1 MACSLNNKEDHLEF
15 LAITALELKEKIKSL
30 NDDENL
36 DIDQYVR
43 DIYQEYVDDEFS
55 EEDAAQYAQFVP
67 NAIKLALSYD
77 SIAYH
82 VDTKKLRSLVESF
95 EEFENVLMFT
105 MPKIN
110 QERIDEIIE
119 SIKKDGQEIKDPP
132 PTSSTE
138 VQEQSEEVVET
149 QEYKGRAHIL
159 TGTTGQEGIVDETKP
174 PGKGYTDVRNPEEE
188 FYYGIFRVFTE
199 AMGKQRGVLPA
210 DLEING
216 HTGFKLKIISKQQV
230 SLTQAR
236 LSDQRLVRG
245 EIPGIPARE
254 GGRRYYGGIG
264 AVLTDAAGNML
275 YFDKN
280 YKITT
285 KSKGK
290 LIYHNL
296 RNVTKNKSTGALTVT
311 GYQLQSIEN
320 SMSYYFTAT
329 DKYSSIKELKEKNK
343 TAYDTLKAYVE
354 SVRETQ
360 KELMYQVRNFVNS
373 NKKDSV
379 LVDITGI
386 SRGFLNIEKSANTDI
401 NSIDW
406 ANSDVKLSV
415 TIADINNDELGEVAG
430 NPYIRIPN
438 SKSIPFQ
445 RNNLG
450 TEQVEGIIN
459 LLFDDIMQ
467 VTRGKKSSIPND
479 LKETLITN
487 LIRLD
492 IKGIQIINNNKEWK
506 VKLKTKK
513 LTGTEEDRQAI
524 RTFLSTLSNERNSYN
539 NEWGKFRFKK
549 PTGNNIKEFTITDGV
564 ATITNKA
571 FDEHV
576 IENSTLEVKPNTKNQ
591 ILFLNGY
598 FTFSVPLDEQAKFGT
613 ELEEKEIPAITEED
627 LKAKDERQVGVIKKT
642 VKDYFDNSKDSL
654 KNLKEG
660 VKAVQQIIKKNGT
673 DWESY
678 TESDQKVIKETF
690 TNIAKVIPQVAAL
703 ILPVPGTATL
713 LQILKSKSKAI
724 NKLLTYTFQ
733 ALENYK
739 STASVGDAE
748 ATEKVLDDMATD
760 YEKNFKV
767 KDVIR
772 NKKKVS
778 VYQGK
783 GLTLERQSHMV
794 TRIKID
800 NLKSEIEGLQSQIKD
815 NKYGL
820 AESTRSK
827 VQKKVNTETIKD
839 LKEEIK
845 VLQGKINELEKPANE
860 DMNKGASVG
869 NFVDVVGRDVFAD
882 ETEGKVV
889 GHYLKEVEKDNKKNG
904 YTVEAS
910 QKVFEELRD
919 MLDNIKK
926 LLIAEGWTFKSK
938 NIFVYSEYSEAEKKA
953 SGYDGVGG
961 MLDLVGIDP
970 SGRMHIIDFK
980 NMKYDSSKKKWLFKN
995 VFGPTQ
1001 FDKKVYTWGNQQGVY
1016 KFLAEKEHDLD
1027 VESVNILPISTTY
1040 SVKNKVITLEKV
1052 QITVGPRGL
1061 IDVKEGFQSEISED
1075 LIQLEEGE
1083 VLAEVEKKFEETQPT
1098 QTSEVKEGVS
1108 EVFSENPKLSN
1119 IGSEQQYSDYLD
1131 TIFPD
1136 SKVKEVLYHMTS
1148 MAGKKGIEEKGRF
1161 LKPGEE
1167 GYQKADYATTGGIYF
1182 TDNTDYDEDTEMYG
1196 SPVTGAY
1203 GSAYVSAILN
1213 IKNPLVDL
1221 TRSFGDIS
1229 KTELKDNDGFIGT
1242 NESKEIGV
1250 LEPEQIHIL
1259 GSKQDIEGFKK
1270 FISKP
1275 TQTSEV
1281 KAKKADVIL
1290 PIGTSG
1296 SGKSTFIKSLPQ
1308 ENLVVISPDDMR
1320 VEFTGDINDKS
1331 KDKEIYIEAAKRAI
1345 QAIKNGKQVVFDTTN
1360 LTKEKRRP
1368 FIEAIKKA
1376 IPTVNIQYKLMELN
1390 PELAKQRIK
1399 AQIARGENRANVPD
1413 ATIDRHA
1420 ESYKQMLKDIK
1431 SEPIT
1436 DFKSNEEIN
1445 AKYDAELDNIKN
1457 RIFTDKNT
1465 QYAHRQLVKDLEGAE
1480 FKLNARKGYLNLPD
1494 NTSDE
1499 IDRFKKDIKETE
1511 KEVEKYKNR
1520 LSNFIDSYTKEINAK
1535 YDSEVGGQLSMF
1547 KEPTQTPAEKVEEIK
1562 EIQKED
1568 EDEFGDIKLY
1578 QEPGRA
1584 STETLPALAA
1594 EQVKDL
1600 QDTVENQLLEDEAS
1614 QRLGWKSQKPYI
1626 VLSPKTSEQFESY
1639 LKRSR
1644 GALPTEFH
1652 DNVKDVNYVKSNN
1665 RKNSLLY
1672 DVVDYRTGELIREK
1686 VRLFLPYDFVNKD
1699 KVSELKDEYGLNFHI
1714 TKQYSAKRSINF
1726 ALYRQLPNKAK
1737 FVAQAKKYLYAALK
1751 LQNVKETG
1759 EEAFINL
1766 TDNSLEELLSMFPD
1780 EMWDYINTT
1789 YTFDVNTNVNAS
1801 TSRVNKIGLDLPK
1814 LGLIKELEKQLGIS
1828 ILNKTFVN
1836 RDRSG
1841 SLAKAFKISRNESL
1855 APWGASITITNKLS
1869 KRQLRAALGYY
1880 LTEEVNVI
1888 KPSSQEENIR
1898 KYAEHNKINYEELQ
1912 VLMTNNDAANANIA
1926 YNTTGNSNSMEIS
1939 KWREAIRNYNWQV
1952 VELFN
1957 GPLEKFNGE
1966 AAEYI
1971 TEKFKD
1977 KMLSNNQ
1984 SFLDFFFSG
1993 NFNWLNINF
2002 NSTSGKYWLADD
2014 VVDENVGFRI
2024 NDTGK
2029 IETEKP
2035 SEKSF
2040 LKAEESYNRLAAV
2053 LHEPFHALHALSY
2066 GSKEERE
2073 MKDAFDKLKNTEF
2086 GKKMLNEVFGTS
2098 LYNNKELNADTIYKE
2113 FTAFTFQLMNYPK
2126 QWLDKTDLR
2135 SNDIQEFIEKVQN
2148 LQDKTYKEIETVY
2161 SKIGTEEVTISAEE
2175 KLKLNFLQKL
2185 YNVFIK
2191 ALRRLTGMSKPW
2203 GKVITK
2209 SKLVNKTVVQDVFG
2223 TTETEVT
2230 KTKALPQ
2237 EVKKAKQD
2245 FIDAL
2250 DDLKSSMESLMNVD
2264 TKSFSSENISNFFK
2278 DAKGFEQEAGSRLK
2292 SSPEAIAESKEWFEN
2307 HVMSEFIG
2315 YEELFDVVNSNA
2327 FAEFIDGG
2335 IRLYKGSDHT
2345 VLYHEAWHGFTQH
2358 FLPTRDKLK
2367 LYNETLALEEGQQAV
2382 KDWAKKKNVNILRMS
2397 QYQKYLAIEEFLAE
2411 DFRQYKLS
2419 GDTKVFGKN
2428 KQRQTIFRRIMN
2440 FLKHIFG
2447 KLSGIKSLSKDYN
2460 TYQVQEMYKKLSIGA
2475 INEYTHS
2482 AKNMMFTNSALYKAI
2497 EPVEGNSINISDQD
2511 SLKIVSAVDSIISGI
2526 IDTKNK
2532 QLGNTMFTSALFTM
2546 PEVIMKSGKT
2556 LLETMYGYIDEKGNA
2571 TGALGKFIDRRDAL
2585 LKEADAL
2592 KGVKKKRITD
2602 KADILSD
2609 AINNWGNLREGVI
2622 AYHVDKSPFLGE
2634 QLKNIDK
2641 DTFTKTK
2648 EDVDSVRFDKA
2659 GNDLSMMD
2667 LTSNQ
2672 VLYLIKSIKDRQK
2685 DGTIAKDEF
2694 GFDKL
2699 VDYKITWKKLI
2710 DALDENNDSPREIH
2724 AALIEN
2730 SKENPWMNDL
2740 LNKLGPVVTVDQS
2753 SFDLWTGFWSAFY
2766 LANWGLYQ
2774 VSAHVVQEEEGQET
2788 GARFEILV
2796 GYASAVFKQAERDF
2810 RGYFKQVK
2818 NHKYITNTSKGNE
2831 LDWKVL
2837 DDYRGTLT
2845 GNEFQFLRDIG
2856 IPITDKDKIK
2866 EGLKDVRV
2874 DRIYDTLK
2882 RLRSQ
2887 GIVILDVIE
2896 ALKLDHKFKDEK
2908 SGNIIPIASEAGN
2921 INKILNLETRHSGV
2935 YANTAVGTPDGK
2947 IKFEQTQMST
2957 LSVQQRAINKS
2968 KTFNELIAL
2977 PHMQHLSYKNNPAII
2992 GSMWMKSLYEFNEIT
3007 KLYGKKIPGVE
3018 FKVDDLSGTQTI
3030 VNKSY
3035 ADLNYSSATSK
3046 SDKYTRLIQ
3055 DIYSGLLD
3063 GRFSTMVHA
3072 DKSTVLAAYI
3082 TTLNVGSDTP
3092 HLYVDPKDFT
3102 RFQYG
3107 DGDISAAVVKA
3118 FDMLMPYL
3126 EGELTRIARVESKD
3140 SSLPR
3145 IPGYTIKDKK
3155 GNISGNKLAV
3165 FDNIFIKTK
3174 DEILKAGS
3182 IENIY
3187 AISEKTDL
3195 ADRMLSELQ
3204 TYFDWSTKNTK
3215 ETLGQ
3220 MIFADETM
3228 TKFIKDKTGNQ
3239 SMPLS
3244 EVQDVMLETYTMNTF
3259 LHHIE
3264 SINIMYGDLAQ
3275 YNMLKEEF
3283 HKRNAGIAS
3292 TGRMFRTDQDAYD
3305 YINSLI
3311 GRPLAEKLG
3320 YKVKDF
3326 DGTLDTAVLKENV
3339 IPSKMVTHPKGI
3351 LFSPYGIALKKDI
3364 KKKYPKAEAAKVKTM
3379 VERILKPYTAM
3390 EEGDGQGW
3398 MSFDTYRILSM
3409 LSNRWTKAQEMLYF
3423 KIIKDPE
3430 SVSLE
3435 DVHEY
3440 FPPRKYQYFGPLAVE
3455 NIGATA
3461 FHKYSLVPIIP
3472 SVITG
3477 KNMEVL
3483 HDNMMKQGIDYAVFD
3498 SGSKVSTVVS
3508 EGRNEGDQLYV
3519 EGSDREMV
3527 VRDNSPE
3534 QMYAKNTIFLN
3545 YLKDQL
3551 DINSHF
3557 KNKVIFSTQMRKLIE
3572 EGLVEGGVPVDFME
3586 GEDFNLRRLE
3596 WHNLS
3601 KYANDSAKR
3610 EAVEKKK
3617 RKISPNYKLYREYEE
3632 TIIEAIEY
3640 RKEELRQEIGST
3652 EKELAEGKGD
3662 MDKLVNFIRR
3672 ELDRQ
3677 DLADHEIDFIKSDE
3691 NGNMVYDLSMT
3702 PSASRIERAL
3712 NAIVNNRIIRQKV
3725 NGEPLVQ
3732 IAGTMFEATNPTKQD
3747 LEKYGDATNDLKT
3760 YIVGPD
3766 GNTLGMEVKVALQ
3779 GNFEVLIHLIHE
3791 DGDKIAVY
3799 VDEEKVENGKVKFTR
3814 KLNETAT
3821 IARLNETINN
3831 EAWRS
3836 KPSNAE
3842 LITMTGVRI
3851 PVQGHNSME
3860 FMLIKEFL
3868 PKAAGN
3874 IIIPPSEIVAKSG
3887 SDFDIDKL
3895 TIMMANIAVIGGVPE
3910 VIKETRLSSV
3920 REKFDR
3926 TKEIKVELKELRKS
3940 IAEATLAY
3948 ENAYDKLSK
3957 DGLTDEEAVSVKQMK
3972 ETYQTERDLL
3982 NKELNT
3988 AIFNEER
3995 LEAYEKLTDNQY
4007 KLLEEAKETIQY
4019 TGISKE
4025 ILAAEYARETSKFGS
4040 EIRQKN
4046 IDKLNNS
4053 ELVKAKEKLQDKYND
4068 LSREVKSYSGEA
4080 IENTLMY
4087 AIRDILQLPQNFIN
4101 LITPNS
4107 TNLLQGEGS
4116 IVEDLAQFRDYKATM
4131 GVGNVSTGS
4140 VSPTRV
4146 LEPAYNIYKHESN
4159 AVGKDTLGL
4168 AAIDNTYNTVL
4179 TRIGAYLNPTY
4190 FDNNKSR
4197 RAVIKMEHNKL
4208 NILEGAFKG
4217 EEGISLSHL
4226 YDVKGENKVSDV
4238 INQLLNGWLDVAK
4251 DAWIFDIQGN
4261 KQITPTLM
4269 FLLQAGVPLE
4279 TAIYF
4284 VSNPLVKEYVTQQ
4297 KIATSAYA
4305 RFLGVQPENDPTHY
4319 RSHAKDIVLDDL
4331 NLKMSAKDLY
4341 NETVESTKGKDFTDS
4356 AKDIAHMSYV
4366 EAKYDDDAKAAFLH
4380 FLELEKTSEGIKDIK
4395 MKMNYDT
4402 AQSTDLFDAQRK
4414 EADLRQ
4420 LYADSKTP
4428 NQVVDGILNDS
4439 TIGGF
4444 RIADF
4449 QLSLWGPLF
4458 KIRSHKELNDFL
4470 IQRLSSDSNKMKR
4483 IYYTEER
4490 YVEEFKNAFI
4500 MRMFSKAIKDFDINA
4515 DSYKGLPI
4523 RRTVSVE
4530 STQPQT
4536 SEVEITSSKNI
4547 FTVEPIQAADKK
4559 AKSKAKIATQYIG
4572 FAEGIAGSSTASYA
4586 KQAGQ
4591 FANTGA
4597 YTSDD
4602 VIFVSIGGKR
4612 GSAALQK
4619 SQQDRTIKEAI
4630 KAVETGA
4637 IIITDNKRYTDA
4649 STYNTGEKRLYENMK
4664 AKGYYYS
4671 EVNVDGN
4678 TLGTWSK
4685 PTQQTSEVIG
4695 RESIISIG
4703 YNNQVLKKNQIK
4715 DVTSD
4720 INKEFPVY
4728 KFSKDDLKNPQYKFA
4743 IDLLKEKGYLLD
4755 TSGYMFTKGGVDA
4768 RTIKSQPTQQTR
4780 KGVTPIHSDRGVI
4793 VKPNAKGEMT
4803 IYISED
4809 VLERQF
4815 NGKLYQRDGSFTT
4828 GIDKVADR
4836 KFNYKTLGL
4845 AKVEEV
4851 AFLYGTAKLAPKKTE
4866 YFRFVIEREFLRVT
4880 NPFSEMSKTRYFEY
4894 KYNANKKKYKKPAN
4908 TTQEDF
4914 ETRLLK
4920 FTYEEMLRDSALN
4933 NILNYWK
4940 LFMSKDSMANQLIE
4954 MKEMNPTL
4962 EEDYS
4967 VVNDLILSEGK
4978 VQSKN
4983 DLKGKRN
4990 KAKAYTNIVLRDNKV
5005 DKDIINVYH
5014 SNLLDLADPSKRKI
5028 TISRKNTEQDKIEN
5042 QRISEF
5048 FKMLPLVAFL
5058 QSGLN
5063 TMDNLSIT
5071 RIIPTQ
5077 QITDLIDPLINDYIK
5092 ELDKPNSNLLL
5103 NFYNQ
5108 FNAVNNIS
5116 NISIRKRLQNYVTI
5130 DNKESVSYN
5139 LTNSNV
5145 VAEHSIPMNF
5155 EDGTGGRK
5163 MISKFKDKS
5172 TFDLIISGDRTGTSR
5187 SPRAKK
5193 NVKRGDIIEF
5203 TKDIPEKR
5211 DAQGRVIRK
5220 ATVRQLLVR
5229 ATSDEYPVSDVSS
5242 KTWSELEG
5250 WDVNGYSKIVD
5261 LDYVQFTFELLDIE
5275 ELADK
5280 KIKEEGVGFIE
5291 IGPANKNELEILIK
5305 NNPNVIFV
5313 LEGSTSST
5321 EKGSY
5326 VEGMGKIGEFN
5337 NVVNIDLRNNLSNNK
5352 EALWNIT
5359 DNEKNKVIIDE
5370 SMTRLEKVFNT
5381 DKSIALL
5388 SPRIGYGA
5396 YLASTSPSGS
5406 MVSSPT
5412 FDHLSSELYA
5422 KFKYNN
5428 KNSNVFGNVQTLM
5441 KESQQVDDFQLEI
5454 PIEDLIEARERLTCK

>member
-1 MACSLNNKEDHLEF
+1 MACSLNNKENHLEF
-15 LAITALELKEKIKSL
+15 LAITALELKEKSESL
-30 NDDENL
+30 GEDENI
-36 DIDQYVR
+36 DIEQYVR
-43 DIYQEYVDDEFS
+43 DIHQEYIDDEFS

-67 NAIKLALSYD
+67 NAIKLALSYGE
-77 SIAYH
+77 IAFH
-82 VDTKKLRSLVESF
+82 IDTKKLGSLVRSF

-216 HTGFKLKIISKQQV
+216 HTGFKLKIISKKQV
-230 SLTQAR
+230 LLNQAR

-245 EIPGIPARE
+245 EIPGISARE
-254 GGRRYYGGIG
+254 GGRLYYGGIG

-296 RNVTKNKSTGALTVT
+296 RNVTKNKSTGALKVT

-360 KELMYQVRNFVNS
+360 KELMYQVRNFVTS

-492 IKGIQIINNNKEWK
+492 KKGIQIINNNKEWK

-571 FDEHV
+571 FSDHV

-598 FTFSVPLDEQAKFGT
+598 FTFNVPLDEQAKFGT

-627 LKAKDERQVGVIKKT
+627 LKAKNERQAGVIKKT
-642 VKDYFDNSKDSL
+642 VKDYFDNSKDSV

-748 ATEKVLDDMATD
+748 ATEKVLDDIATD
-760 YEKNFKV
+760 YAENFKV
-767 KDVIR
+767 GKH
-772 NKKKVS
+772 KGAS
-778 VYQGK
+778 VYKGK
-783 GLTLERQSHMV
+783 GLILERQSNMV
-794 TRIKID
+794 SRI
-800 NLKSEIEGLQSQIKD
+800 LG
-815 NKYGL
+815 
-820 AESTRSK
+820 ESGI
-827 VQKKVNTETIKD
+827 VNE
-839 LKEEIK
+839 
-845 VLQGKINELEKPANE
+845 N
-860 DMNKGASVG
+860 MRRGATVG
-869 NFVDVVGRDVFAD
+869 NFVDVLARDMFNDAVNSK
-882 ETEGKVV
+882 TLKQ
-889 GHYLKEVEKDNKKNG
+889 YLKEANKANIENG
-904 YTVEAS
+904 YTLEITEK
-910 QKVFEELRD
+910 QFTELKAALQLVKD
-919 MLDNIKK
+919 EMVAAN
-926 LLIAEGWTFKSK
+926 WTFKSED
-938 NIFVYSEYSEAEKKA
+938 IFVYSEYSEAEKKA

-970 SGRMHIIDFK
+970 SGTMHIVDFK
-980 NMKYDSSKKKWLFKN
+980 NIKFTPSKKGFVAKN
-995 VFGPTQ
+995 VYSDGRTS
-1001 FDKKVYTWGNQQGVY
+1001 DGVKIKAKVLTWANQQTVY
-1016 KFLAEKEHDLD
+1016 KFLAEKEHDLN
-1027 VESVNILPISTTY
+1027 VGSTNILPISTIY
-1040 SVKNKVITLEKV
+1040 SETTKKKLDKKGKVVTPGVVTLDKFQLTAGVKGAEVK
-1052 QITVGPRGL
+1052 GL
-1061 IDVKEGFQSEISED
+1061 IDVREQFKSDAADNI
-1075 LIQLEEGE
+1075 IQLEEGE
-1083 VLAEVEKKFEETQPT
+1083 VLAEVEKKFEETSEVDNIDYIDETLYNKNVNQTPEGTEFVNVYRAEGKVVDRENLPLSVRGNAGSWFTPFKAEVERYAAMGNRKVYKIAIPKVLYDNLLESRKGGVAMSKGEIQLPPNISSLKTEVSKPT
-1098 QTSEVKEGVS
+1098 QQTSEVERREEGEYIIYEDKNNKSSISFIKNTLKDGTYLQVNSVDVPS
-1108 EVFSENPKLSN
+1108 ELQ
-1119 IGSEQQYSDYLD
+1119 G
-1131 TIFPD
+1131 
-1136 SKVKEVLYHMTS
+1136 
-1148 MAGKKGIEEKGRF
+1148 KGIGTS
-1161 LKPGEE
+1161 LYTNVLNNLP
-1167 GYQKADYATTGGIYF
+1167 TGILGIVSGTIISPAIKKIYKNLE
-1182 TDNTDYDEDTEMYG
+1182 TDFN
-1196 SPVTGAY
+1196 VTK
-1203 GSAYVSAILN
+1203 
-1213 IKNPLVDL
+1213 IKNTYIVTL
-1221 TRSFGDIS
+1221 
-1229 KTELKDNDGFIGT
+1229 N
-1242 NESKEIGV
+1242 
-1250 LEPEQIHIL
+1250 
-1259 GSKQDIEGFKK
+1259 
-1270 FISKP
+1270 KP
-1275 TQTSEV
+1275 TQQASEV
-1281 KAKKADVIL
+1281 
-1290 PIGTSG
+1290 
-1296 SGKSTFIKSLPQ
+1296 
-1308 ENLVVISPDDMR
+1308 E
-1320 VEFTGDINDKS
+1320 
-1331 KDKEIYIEAAKRAI
+1331 
-1345 QAIKNGKQVVFDTTN
+1345 
-1360 LTKEKRRP
+1360 
-1368 FIEAIKKA
+1368 
-1376 IPTVNIQYKLMELN
+1376 
-1390 PELAKQRIK
+1390 
-1399 AQIARGENRANVPD
+1399 
-1413 ATIDRHA
+1413 
-1420 ESYKQMLKDIK
+1420 
-1431 SEPIT
+1431 
-1436 DFKSNEEIN
+1436 
-1445 AKYDAELDNIKN
+1445 
-1457 RIFTDKNT
+1457 
-1465 QYAHRQLVKDLEGAE
+1465 
-1480 FKLNARKGYLNLPD
+1480 
-1494 NTSDE
+1494 
-1499 IDRFKKDIKETE
+1499 
-1511 KEVEKYKNR
+1511 
-1520 LSNFIDSYTKEINAK
+1520 
-1535 YDSEVGGQLSMF
+1535 GQLSMF

-1562 EIQKED
+1562 EIQKEQD
-1568 EDEFGDIKLY
+1568 KKPPTKEDPFDG
-1578 QEPGRA
+1578 
-1584 STETLPALAA
+1584 
-1594 EQVKDL
+1594 
-1600 QDTVENQLLEDEAS
+1600 
-1614 QRLGWKSQKPYI
+1614 
-1626 VLSPKTSEQFESY
+1626 
-1639 LKRSR
+1639 
-1644 GALPTEFH
+1644 
-1652 DNVKDVNYVKSNN
+1652 
-1665 RKNSLLY
+1665 
-1672 DVVDYRTGELIREK
+1672 
-1686 VRLFLPYDFVNKD
+1686 
-1699 KVSELKDEYGLNFHI
+1699 
-1714 TKQYSAKRSINF
+1714 IN
-1726 ALYRQLPNKAK
+1726 
-1737 FVAQAKKYLYAALK
+1737 LYA
-1751 LQNVKETG
+1751 
-1759 EEAFINL
+1759 
-1766 TDNSLEELLSMFPD
+1766 
-1780 EMWDYINTT
+1780 
-1789 YTFDVNTNVNAS
+1789 
-1801 TSRVNKIGLDLPK
+1801 
-1814 LGLIKELEKQLGIS
+1814 
-1828 ILNKTFVN
+1828 
-1836 RDRSG
+1836 DR
-1841 SLAKAFKISRNESL
+1841 
-1855 APWGASITITNKLS
+1855 
-1869 KRQLRAALGYY
+1869 
-1880 LTEEVNVI
+1880 LTEI
-1888 KPSSQEENIR
+1888 
-1898 KYAEHNKINYEELQ
+1898 
-1912 VLMTNNDAANANIA
+1912 
-1926 YNTTGNSNSMEIS
+1926 
-1939 KWREAIRNYNWQV
+1939 
-1952 VELFN
+1952 
-1957 GPLEKFNGE
+1957 
-1966 AAEYI
+1966 
-1971 TEKFKD
+1971 
-1977 KMLSNNQ
+1977 
-1984 SFLDFFFSG
+1984 
-1993 NFNWLNINF
+1993 
-2002 NSTSGKYWLADD
+2002 
-2014 VVDENVGFRI
+2014 
-2024 NDTGK
+2024 
-2029 IETEKP
+2029 
-2035 SEKSF
+2035 
-2040 LKAEESYNRLAAV
+2040 
-2053 LHEPFHALHALSY
+2053 
-2066 GSKEERE
+2066 
-2073 MKDAFDKLKNTEF
+2073 
-2086 GKKMLNEVFGTS
+2086 
-2098 LYNNKELNADTIYKE
+2098 
-2113 FTAFTFQLMNYPK
+2113 
-2126 QWLDKTDLR
+2126 
-2135 SNDIQEFIEKVQN
+2135 
-2148 LQDKTYKEIETVY
+2148 
-2161 SKIGTEEVTISAEE
+2161 
-2175 KLKLNFLQKL
+2175 
-2185 YNVFIK
+2185 
-2191 ALRRLTGMSKPW
+2191 
-2203 GKVITK
+2203 
-2209 SKLVNKTVVQDVFG
+2209 
-2223 TTETEVT
+2223 
-2230 KTKALPQ
+2230 
-2237 EVKKAKQD
+2237 
-2245 FIDAL
+2245 
-2250 DDLKSSMESLMNVD
+2250 
-2264 TKSFSSENISNFFK
+2264 
-2278 DAKGFEQEAGSRLK
+2278 K
-2292 SSPEAIAESKEWFEN
+2292 SSPEVIAESKEWFEN

-2367 LYNETLALEEGQQAV
+2367 LYNETFALEEGQQAV

-2428 KQRQTIFRRIMN
+2428 KQRETIFRRIMN

-2460 TYQVQEMYKKLSIGA
+2460 TYQVQKMYKKLSIGA

-2497 EPVEGNSINISDQD
+2497 EPVEGNTINISDQD

-2602 KADILSD
+2602 KAGILSD

-2622 AYHVDKSPFLGE
+2622 AYHVDKSPFLGQ

-2710 DALDENNDSPREIH
+2710 DSLDENNDSPREIH

-2831 LDWKVL
+2831 LNWKVL
-2837 DDYRGTLT
+2837 DEYRGTLT
-2845 GNEFQFLRDIG
+2845 GNEFQFLKDIG

-2887 GIVILDVIE
+2887 GVVILDVIE

-2968 KTFNELIAL
+2968 KTFDELVAL
-2977 PHMQHLSYKNNPAII
+2977 PHMAHLNYKNNPGII
-2992 GSMWMKSLYEFNEIT
+2992 GSTWMKSLYEFNDIT

-3082 TTLNVGSDTP
+3082 TTLNVDSDTP
-3092 HLYVDPKDFT
+3092 HLYIDPKDFT

-3182 IENIY
+3182 VENIY

-3305 YINSLI
+3305 YINNPDTQI

-3326 DGTLDTAVLKENV
+3326 DGTLDTAVLKENI

-3409 LSNRWTKAQEMLYF
+3409 LSNRWTKAQEMLF
-3423 KIIKDPE
+3423 NKIIKDPE

-3508 EGRNEGDQLYV
+3508 EGRNEGDQLYI
-3519 EGSDREMV
+3519 EGSDREML
-3527 VRDNSPE
+3527 VRDDSPE

-3732 IAGTMFEATNPTKQD
+3732 IAGTMFEAKNPTKQD
-3747 LEKYGDATNDLKT
+3747 LENYGDATNDLKT

-3779 GNFEVLIHLIHE
+3779 GNFEVLIHLRHE

-3799 VDEEKVENGKVKFTR
+3799 VDEERVENGKVKFTR

-3831 EAWRS
+3831 KAWRS

-4068 LSREVKSYSGEA
+4068 LLREVKSYSGEA

-4101 LITPNS
+4101 LITPND

-4116 IVEDLAQFRDYKATM
+4116 IVEDLAQFRDYKSTT

-4190 FDNNKSR
+4190 FNNNKSR

-4217 EEGISLSHL
+4217 KEGISLSHL

-4341 NETVESTKGKDFTDS
+4341 DETVESTEGKDFTDS

-4366 EAKYDDDAKAAFLH
+4366 EAKYDADAKAAFLH

-4470 IQRLSSDSNKMKR
+4470 IQRLSSDSNKMKK

-4523 RRTVSVE
+4523 RRTIPVE
-4530 STQPQT
+4530 SIKPQT
-4536 SEVEITSSKNI
+4536 SEVEVTSSKNI

-4630 KAVETGA
+4630 KAVEAGA
-4637 IIITDNKRYTDA
+4637 TIITDNKRYTDA

-4685 PTQQTSEVIG
+4685 PTQQSSGVERKGTINVYWGGKNASKSENHPERILSNLAQREFTWKERKYGSVEHAYQSNKSGTFDQATYNKYEKIG
-4695 RESIISIG
+4695 GYGSKIRGKGTVAEMKAADSLDLMKQLVVESFKQNSNSEATKVLMQ
-4703 YNNQVLKKNQIK
+4703 YENFTHNTNQLIDQAFLEGLVLAQQELES
-4715 DVTSD
+4715 T
-4720 INKEFPVY
+4720 
-4728 KFSKDDLKNPQYKFA
+4728 QTA
-4743 IDLLKEKGYLLD
+4743 
-4755 TSGYMFTKGGVDA
+4755 
-4768 RTIKSQPTQQTR
+4768 QPTR

-4962 EEDYS
+4962 EEDYN

-4990 KAKAYTNIVLRDNKV
+4990 KAQAYTNIVLRDNKV
-5005 DKDIINVYH
+5005 DKDMVNVYH

-5092 ELDKPNSNLLL
+5092 ELDKPNSRLLL

-5163 MISKFKDKS
+5163 MISKFKNKS

-5250 WDVNGYSKIVD
+5250 WDLNGYSKIVD
-5261 LDYVQFTFELLDIE
+5261 LDYVQFTFELLDVE

-5337 NVVNIDLRNNLSNNK
+5337 NVVNIDLRNSLSNNK
-5352 EALWNIT
+5352 QALWNIT

-5370 SMTRLEKVFNT
+5370 SMTRLEEVFNT